1 MPAAFYTSPEIFEL
15 DLEVFFRRHWI
26 VAGVTADIPEPG
38 DVRMVEIGRASV
50 LLLRDDDEEVRAFH
64 NVCRHRGARLVTEA
78 RSSVG
83 RLVCPYHQWSYDL
96 NGDLVHAPHMGRQMD
111 KSCHGLKP
119 VNLRCIGGLIFICLS
134 EDAPSDIDEVAA
146 LLEARLAPFDLD
158 TAKVAFEQTILEE
171 GNWKLSVDNNRE
183 CYHCEGSHPE
193 LTRTLVGLDIGFDP
207 EELNDEERAGYADH
221 CAAAEAQVAAWER
234 RGFVSHRLE
243 RYAGHATMLRSE
255 RFVIT
260 GPGEAHTMDGAA
272 ACRVLLGGL
281 TDRKLG
287 DLHLHTHNSWHHFF
301 ADHAVISYLTPLSPT
316 RTELRTVWL
325 VNRAAREG
333 ADYDLERLTEVWLAT
348 NRQDADLVALAQQGV
363 ASVGYEPGPLS
374 AFCET
379 LVEQNIAWYVER
391 LRRHG
396 YGQ

>member
-1 MPAAFYTSPEIFEL
+1 
-15 DLEVFFRRHWI
+15 
-26 VAGVTADIPEPG
+26 
-38 DVRMVEIGRASV
+38 
-50 LLLRDDDEEVRAFH
+50 
-64 NVCRHRGARLVTEA
+64 
-78 RSSVG
+78 
-83 RLVCPYHQWSYDL
+83 
-96 NGDLVHAPHMGRQMD
+96 
-111 KSCHGLKP
+111 
-119 VNLRCIGGLIFICLS
+119 
-134 EDAPSDIDEVAA
+134 
-146 LLEARLAPFDLD
+146 
-158 TAKVAFEQTILEE
+158 
-171 GNWKLSVDNNRE
+171 
-183 CYHCEGSHPE
+183 
-193 LTRTLVGLDIGFDP
+193 
-207 EELNDEERAGYADH
+207 
-221 CAAAEAQVAAWER
+221 
-234 RGFVSHRLE
+234 
-243 RYAGHATMLRSE
+243 
-255 RFVIT
+255 
-260 GPGEAHTMDGAA
+260 MDGAA

-333 ADYDLERLTEVWLAT
+333 ADYDPERLTEVWLAT

-396 YGQ
+396 YGR